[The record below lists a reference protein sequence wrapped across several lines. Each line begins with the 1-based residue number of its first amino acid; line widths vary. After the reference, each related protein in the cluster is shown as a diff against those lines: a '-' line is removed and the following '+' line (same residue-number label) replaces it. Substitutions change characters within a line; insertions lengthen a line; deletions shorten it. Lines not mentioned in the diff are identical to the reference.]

1 MNTPAHMI
9 IGAAAFARAGKPRV
23 SWAAILGGLTPDLSL
38 YFMTF
43 WAMNVRD
50 IPAETVFGQ
59 LYFSDAWQSVFAID
73 NSFVLWGLLW
83 VIAYRFRRPALT
95 AFAGAGVLH
104 LCCDFPLHNE
114 DARRQF
120 WPLSDW
126 VFRSPFSYYDPNHY
140 GNIIGPL
147 EMLLCLGLSILLW
160 RRFQGWRGRA
170 LIALGLSA
178 EVLPGLIFQFMF
190 HG

>member
-9 IGAAAFARAGKPRV
+9 IAAAVFARPGKPRQ
-23 SWAAILGGLTPDLSL
+23 SFAAILGGLTPDLSL
-38 YFMTF
+38 YLMAF
-43 WAMNVRD
+43 WAMKVRH

-59 LYFSDAWQSVFAID
+59 LYFSNAWQSVFAVD
-73 NSFVLWGLLW
+73 NSFLLWGLLW
-83 VIAYRFRRPALT
+83 AVAWHYRRPALT
-95 AFAGAGVLH
+95 AFAGSGFMH

-126 VFRSPFSYYDPNHY
+126 VFRSPFSYYDPARY
-140 GNIIGPL
+140 GHIIGPL
-147 EMLLCLGLSILLW
+147 EMLLCVGLGVVLW
-160 RRFQGWRGRA
+160 RRFRGRGA
-170 LIALGLSA
+170 RVLIALGLAA
-178 EVLPGLIFQFMF
+178 EVLPGLMFRLMF